1 MIDYKIIICNFV
13 MVKWGACAVKNW
25 KRKIGEFSPF
35 FPAMIIILFPY
46 M

>member
-1 MIDYKIIICNFV
+1 

-25 KRKIGEFSPF
+25 KRKISEFSPF
-35 FPAMIIILFPY
+35 SPAMIIILFPY